1 MSSKLTLTCRFD
13 WEPVS
18 EPDQAAFINHVL
30 RNLQQ
35 NCETMH
41 FNRSSGT
48 WWTGHSFS
56 EFPGLI
62 FKKKKITFVVQWIK
76 IRLRRGEDRRSIDEP
91 WNSGVGFEI
100 HRFGCSS
107 LCLLFFR
114 QCHHGP
120 SPLSKFCAEHMN
132 FWDWS
137 GLGLHARGYHFI
149 WSFLPW
155 LPFPN

>member
-1 MSSKLTLTCRFD
+1 MPVETTKKCFYVVLLMSSKSTLTCRFD

-30 RNLQQ
+30 RNRQQ

-41 FNRSSGT
+41 FNWSSGT

-76 IRLRRGEDRRSIDEP
+76 IRLRRGEDRRKHWWAMQFRSWVWDSSIWVFVTMFTLLSP
-91 WNSGVGFEI
+91 V
-100 HRFGCSS
+100 SS
-107 LCLLFFR
+107 RAF
-114 QCHHGP
+114 
-120 SPLSKFCAEHMN
+120 S
-132 FWDWS
+132 
-137 GLGLHARGYHFI
+137 
-149 WSFLPW
+149 SF
-155 LPFPN
+155 